1 MTTATKAR
9 FFETA
14 DGLKLFYRDF
24 GPETDGTPVVCL
36 PGLTRNSRDFD
47 EIAERLSSR
56 RRVLT
61 IDFRGRGHSDPDP
74 DWRNYH
80 PGTYVAD
87 VQALLD
93 ALGVE
98 TVIVLGT
105 SLGGVCGMVMAAQRP
120 DRVAGLILNDV
131 GPEIHPAGLE
141 RVRSYTGRAAPVTS
155 WDEAR
160 EQTRETYGEALPGLG
175 DEDFMKL
182 ARRTYREDAEGIP
195 RLDIDVEIGRAVR
208 ELPAAGGDPWQ
219 LFAAIGDTP
228 VTVLWGV
235 LSDILSRDI
244 VERMRTAKPDLEV
257 VEVPNRGHV
266 PLLDEPEC
274 VTAIDAFL
282 DRVK

>member
-1 MTTATKAR
+1 MTTAANAR
-9 FFETA
+9 FFETP

-24 GPETDGTPVVCL
+24 GPEREGTPVLCL

-47 EIAERLSSR
+47 EIAERLASR

-87 VQALLD
+87 VWSLLD
-93 ALGVE
+93 ALEVDR
-98 TVIVLGT
+98 VIVLGT

-120 DRVAGLILNDV
+120 ERLAGLILNDV

-141 RVRSYTGRAAPVTS
+141 RVQSYTGRAAPVAS
-155 WDEAR
+155 WEEAR

-182 ARRTYREDAEGIP
+182 ARRTYREDADGIP

-208 ELPAAGGDPWQ
+208 ELPPAGGDPWP
-219 LFAAIGDTP
+219 LFAALGDKP
-228 VTVLWGV
+228 GTVLWGV

-244 VERMRTAKPDLEV
+244 VERMRAAKADLDV
-257 VEVPNRGHV
+257 VEVANRGHV

-274 VTAIDAFL
+274 LGAIDALL

>member
-1 MTTATKAR
+1 MTTASNAR

-24 GPETDGTPVVCL
+24 GPEGEGTPVLCL

-120 DRVAGLILNDV
+120 HRVAGLILNDV

-155 WDEAR
+155 WEEAR
-160 EQTRETYGEALPGLG
+160 EQTRETYGDALPGLG
-175 DEDFMKL
+175 DDDFMKL
-182 ARRTYREDAEGIP
+182 ARRTYREDAKGIP

-208 ELPAAGGDPWQ
+208 ELPPADGDPWR
-219 LFAAIGDTP
+219 LFAAIGDKP
-228 VTVLWGV
+228 ITVLWGV

-244 VERMRTAKPDLEV
+244 VERMRAEKPDLEV
-257 VEVPNRGHV
+257 LEVPNRGHV

-274 VTAIDAFL
+274 LAAIEAFL
-282 DRVK
+282 DRVR